1 MIISRIIDE
10 AVLSNT
16 SPFGEHN
23 TSYTPS
29 VVSANSHPMGIDYCS
44 LSW

>member
-10 AVLSNT
+10 ALLSNPN
-16 SPFGEHN
+16 PFGEHD

-29 VVSANSHPMGIDYCS
+29 VVSANSHLIGIDCCS